1 MFLEK
6 RRQLLSACFR
16 ILIACAL
23 VACVSAP
30 VEKRGIRLFQPSA
43 SGHEVSA
50 TSAKSGSGVVVSAHP
65 LASAAGA
72 AMLAKGGNAIDAAI
86 AASFVISVV
95 RPQSTGLGGGGF
107 LMFHDSSGGRQR
119 VFDFRER
126 APAKASRGMF
136 LDEAKKYKTLNY
148 RGRLVENPAVN
159 GHLSVAVPG
168 LVKGLVEVQK
178 SLGQLELAVVMAP
191 AIEAAEKGFE
201 VYPTLAKEIEHRKKI
216 LEIFP
221 ASRRVFLPNGKP
233 LRSGERLVQSDL
245 ARTLKTIMSEGERAF
260 YDGVIAE
267 KIVAEMRQ
275 GGGIITRA
283 DLRAYRVVER
293 IPVTGRY
300 RDFRVVS
307 MPPPSSGG
315 AHVIEMLN
323 MLEPFE
329 ISKMEPRGSK
339 YIHLLSEVMRRAF
352 ADRAKEMGDADY
364 VDVPLAKL
372 TSKAH
377 ARELMKTFNEGRA
390 SKSTDFGEIANPAES
405 PSTTHISVID
415 RWGNAVSSTQTIN
428 YSFGSCV
435 VADGT
440 GIVLNDEM
448 DDFTTMPGA
457 QNVFG
462 LVTGKKNDVEPGK
475 RPLSSMSPTMI
486 FDKDGR
492 LQLVV
497 GSPGGP
503 RIINATL
510 QTIVNTLDFKMPLLE
525 AVHATRIHHQWTPDS
540 LSYESDSLD
549 ADVKQILTGLG
560 HKLTPIETIGDVQAA
575 QRRSDGSVV
584 GVSDSRGEG
593 KPAVP

>member
-1 MFLEK
+1 V
-6 RRQLLSACFR
+6 SASVR
-16 ILIACAL
+16 ILIACSL

-30 VEKRGIRLFQPSA
+30 VETRGIRLFPPSGA
-43 SGHEVSA
+43 RHEVA
-50 TSAKSGSGVVVSAHP
+50 AASAKSASGVVVAAHP

-107 LMFHDSSGGRQR
+107 LMFHDTSGGKQR

-126 APAKASRGMF
+126 APAKASRGMY
-136 LDEAKKYKTLNY
+136 LDGSKKYKTINY
-148 RGRLVENPAVN
+148 RGRFVENPAVN

-168 LVKGLVEVQK
+168 LVKGLLEVHK

-221 ASRRVFLPNGKP
+221 ASRRVFLPNGQP
-233 LRSGERLVQSDL
+233 LRSGERLIQSDL
-245 ARTLKTIMSEGERAF
+245 ARTLKTIMSEGEQAF

-267 KIVAEMRQ
+267 KIVSEMRQ
-275 GGGIITRA
+275 GGGVITRA
-283 DLRAYRVVER
+283 DLRAYRMVER

-315 AHVIEMLN
+315 AHIIEMLN

-339 YIHLLSEVMRRAF
+339 YLHLLSEVMRRAF
-352 ADRAKEMGDADY
+352 ADRAKEMGDADF

-372 TSKAH
+372 TSKSH

-390 SKSTDFGEIANPAES
+390 SKSSDFGDMSSPAES

-415 RWGNAVSSTQTIN
+415 RWGNAVSTTQTIN

-486 FDKDGR
+486 FDEDGR

-510 QTIVNTLDFKMPLLE
+510 QTIVNALDFKMPLLE
-525 AVHATRIHHQWTPDS
+525 AVHATRIHHQWTPDV
-540 LSYESDSLD
+540 LSFESNSLD

-575 QRRSDGSVV
+575 QRLSDGSVV